1 MISNMSLAIFH
12 SVFTKV
18 MLYEDFAKSQ
28 AKREV
33 EDCLEDQEKG
43 GKKEGA
49 TQPTTH
55 IFQVCVFESLPIK
68 EGGRE
73 RIHCTLSQCKKIY

>member
-1 MISNMSLAIFH
+1 
-12 SVFTKV
+12 

-43 GKKEGA
+43 GKKEEA

-73 RIHCTLSQCKKIY
+73 CIIAH

>member
-1 MISNMSLAIFH
+1 
-12 SVFTKV
+12 
-18 MLYEDFAKSQ
+18 MLYEDFARSQ

-43 GKKEGA
+43 GKKEEA

-55 IFQVCVFESLPIK
+55 IFQVCVCLRVFLLRRVAGNVSIA
-68 EGGRE
+68 
-73 RIHCTLSQCKKIY
+73 H